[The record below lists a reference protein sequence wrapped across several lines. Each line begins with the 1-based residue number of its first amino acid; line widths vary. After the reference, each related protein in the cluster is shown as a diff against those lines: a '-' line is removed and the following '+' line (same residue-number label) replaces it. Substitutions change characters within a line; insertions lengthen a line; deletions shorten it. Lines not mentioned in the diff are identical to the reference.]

1 MAVIMMLFQV
11 ILPLSTAHP
20 ILFAD
25 ATRKTNMLLTLSSG
39 AHSHR
44 RARTG
49 TSGNA
54 ETLSDSPRM
63 YAGGRVPSCT
73 RGRIRRV

>member
-1 MAVIMMLFQV
+1 MAVMLFKD
-11 ILPLSTAHP
+11 ILTLSTAHS

-25 ATRKTNMLLTLSSG
+25 ATTRKTNMLLTLSSG

-54 ETLSDSPRM
+54 ETLPDSPRM